1 MARWAAGGPVI
12 VEGIKQRRRCKSFHH
27 CRIQRR
33 KVASSEL
40 GRIVAV
46 RTRPSLPIDM
56 KIMAAG
62 AVAVVFRRSIN
73 VAGRAPCINVNGPR
87 KPARR
92 QGHS

>member
-1 MARWAAGGPVI
+1 MAWRAAGGPII
-12 VEGIKQRRRCKSFHH
+12 VEGIQQRRRCGPFHY

-40 GRIVAV
+40 GSIVAV
-46 RTRPSLPIDM
+46 RARPSLPIDM

-73 VAGRAPCINVNGPR
+73 VAGRAPCIDVNGPR
-87 KPARR
+87 EPARR
-92 QGHS
+92 QGHG